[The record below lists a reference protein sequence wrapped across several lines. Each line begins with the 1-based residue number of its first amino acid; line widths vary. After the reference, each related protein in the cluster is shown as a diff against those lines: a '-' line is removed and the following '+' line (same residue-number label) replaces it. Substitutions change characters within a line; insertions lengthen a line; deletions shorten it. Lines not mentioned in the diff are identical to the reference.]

1 MQVFPRKTD
10 VKLVVVRWYPTRKTQ
25 YELFHEGVKPA
36 LGKTIRGKRNDNA
49 WKHHLIDIGVFRQP
63 QMKPWGNMDFH
74 VAGQDW
80 SPIGR
85 DWELIISYTV
95 MAWCILWV
103 IVWVTFNFNLT
114 VFYTSARGC
123 LSLANFEA
131 PIPWEETDPFSISMY
146 AQEGRGKRGKGWR
159 RVAQLQRHG

>member
-1 MQVFPRKTD
+1 VEGAPGRD
-10 VKLVVVRWYPTRKTQ
+10 GTQ
-25 YELFHEGVKPA
+25 TPDGVEVDETVSSGSQQLQFKDTCMDLWRISYYIRSSFVIIYWAVSREDIFWVEA
-36 LGKTIRGKRNDNA
+36 LPVHGFLSCNPWFTWLRFTWI
-49 WKHHLIDIGVFRQP
+49 

-123 LSLANFEA
+123 LSFANL
-131 PIPWEETDPFSISMY
+131 WGSDPM
-146 AQEGRGKRGKGWR
+146 GRDGS
-159 RVAQLQRHG
+159 L